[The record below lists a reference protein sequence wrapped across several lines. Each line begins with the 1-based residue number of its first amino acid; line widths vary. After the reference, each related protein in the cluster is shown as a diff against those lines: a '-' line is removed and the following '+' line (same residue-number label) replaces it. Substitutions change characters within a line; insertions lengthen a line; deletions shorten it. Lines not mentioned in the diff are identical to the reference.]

1 MIMNRTEDQIRRK
14 NAIKRWNAT
23 CVLVTLEHT
32 SMKPGL
38 ILISEVNSTVR
49 PKLKV
54 AQSRDEPDKSIGI
67 LPQKHW
73 PPSSN
78 KMYQM
83 YNSYLVSPS
92 IRPQMDCSF
101 LRYKTGD
108 YV

>member
-1 MIMNRTEDQIRRK
+1 
-14 NAIKRWNAT
+14 
-23 CVLVTLEHT
+23 
-32 SMKPGL
+32 MKPGF

-54 AQSRDEPDKSIGI
+54 TQSRDEPSESIGI

-83 YNSYLVSPS
+83 YNS
-92 IRPQMDCSF
+92 
-101 LRYKTGD
+101 
-108 YV
+108 